1 MNNRTKKPSGFTFI
15 EIIITLVLIAVCAV
29 PLMQLYATAVE
40 QTGAVDELRM
50 GLDLAREEIEKVKN
64 LALTEDQLKS
74 IGNIVSPPVFLN
86 KTVWFT
92 VRLVDPDASP
102 LKVTV
107 FVFRDSLNTR
117 PVVSLIT
124 IMSK

>member
-1 MNNRTKKPSGFTFI
+1 MNNRIKKPSGFTFI